1 MNVVTEQLF
10 EQLNTIDRASQSDR
24 TAMENL
30 TTANATLAHTNA
42 DLATKLH
49 QALDHLTCLQQQV
62 NDLKGNKVTHK
73 KQSAPWIH
81 YCWSHGRTTNAN
93 HTSNNCR
100 LCKPNH
106 IEYVTYNNGFGGSNM
121 GYKEVPT

>member
-10 EQLNTIDRASQSDR
+10 EQLNTIDQASQSDR
-24 TAMENL
+24 TAMANL

-42 DLATKLH
+42 DLATELH
-49 QALDHLTCLQQQV
+49 QALDHLTWLQQQV

-81 YCWSHGRTTNAN
+81 YCWSHGRTTTTD

-100 LCKPNH
+100 SRKQNH
-106 IEYVTYNNGFGGSNM
+106 IEYATYNN
-121 GYKEVPT
+121 